1 MQQQQQPSPQPERKR
16 GMSFVY
22 TLIIVGVVLLVL
34 GTGAIVFGGPLV
46 GQFFGQQVEKTVED
60 QVEKQIAAQKERL
73 GDLAT
78 NVPSEAQKQL
88 EKTVAE
94 ELPAAIEALPTGEL
108 ALTEDQANAYL
119 KSRPE
124 QFEPLE
130 NATVHFVPDQVQI
143 DMESMG
149 MQSQAT
155 FGLAAEDG
163 RIVIVDPSLSGPL
176 GIVVSFEDL
185 AVSLEEQINEQF
197 NTKGRSIESV
207 RVEEDRIVVAI
218 E

>member
-1 MQQQQQPSPQPERKR
+1 MQQQPSPQPERKR
-16 GMSFVY
+16 GMSFVR
-22 TLIIVGVVLLVL
+22 TLIIVGVVLLVF
-34 GTGAIVFGGPLV
+34 GTGAIVFGGPYL

-73 GDLAT
+73 GDIAT

-88 EKTVAE
+88 EKKVAE
-94 ELPAAIEALPTGEL
+94 ELPAAIEALPSGEL

-119 KSRPE
+119 DSRPE
-124 QFEPLE
+124 QFAPLE
-130 NATVHFVPDQVQI
+130 TATVHFMPDQVQV
-143 DMESMG
+143 DMEAMG
-149 MQSQAT
+149 IQSQAT

-163 RIVIVDPSLSGPL
+163 RIVVVDPSLSGPL
-176 GIVVSFEDL
+176 GMVISFEDL
-185 AVSLEEQINEQF
+185 AISLEQQINEQF
-197 NTKGRSIESV
+197 DTKGRTIHSV